1 MWVVTSYSLCTERL
15 PRRGRHSACG
25 VNDTRSRDGLGNE
38 YFRVHVTHPKLVSR
52 KVHPHLS
59 ISPPLAFPSSSYRH
73 PCFTSHNSPPEHVQL
88 DRKLNTAALTAP
100 RVFHTR
106 PGLLVDPSALA
117 SPTTASPPGLYI
129 LRYFIAWTLISDFLV
144 RFIFLFSFP

>member
-1 MWVVTSYSLCTERL
+1 M
-15 PRRGRHSACG
+15 
-25 VNDTRSRDGLGNE
+25 
-38 YFRVHVTHPKLVSR
+38 THPIL
-52 KVHPHLS
+52 LS
-59 ISPPLAFPSSSYRH
+59 CKSIRTCPLSSPLTLPSSSYRH

-88 DRKLNTAALTAP
+88 DRKPNTAALTAP

-129 LRYFIAWTLISDFLV
+129 LRYYMLNWAGVMDRAVTGTARDCRMHYHTDISLDPVRLDNSLSSNQRQCYITRLTLLCAHKLV
-144 RFIFLFSFP
+144 H